1 MERRTTSDRQTVHG
15 IGNRKNE
22 YFVEYLVRYGAEPYP
37 TTVSFVKDMRSRGY
51 RMALFTASKNADKV
65 LESSGLRDLFEVVVD
80 GNDARELGLKGKPSP
95 DIILEAARRLGVSA
109 DRAVVIE
116 DALAGVEAG
125 SAGGFATVIGVD
137 RGDQANELRAHVLTL
152 SGTCPNWLSKA
163 SEGPRHGCPRP
174 WPTRTGY
181 SAR

>member
-1 MERRTTSDRQTVHG
+1 
-15 IGNRKNE
+15 
-22 YFVEYLVRYGAEPYP
+22 
-37 TTVSFVKDMRSRGY
+37 KDMRSRGY

-137 RGDQANELRAHVLTL
+137 RGDQANELRAHGADIVVRDL
-152 SGTCPNWLSKA
+152 SELVVEDERRAEVWL
-163 SEGPRHGCPRP
+163 P
-174 WPTRTGY
+174 
-181 SAR
+181 SAMANSDRI